1 MGKVACFERRVLR
14 GAAGRQIT
22 PFRESAKLLAGFAVY
37 VYREPARFRFVIFAF
52 SLGRAAPPIGHG
64 QHNRLRVASA

>member
-1 MGKVACFERRVLR
+1 MGKAACFERRVL
-14 GAAGRQIT
+14 GGAGRQIT

-52 SLGRAAPPIGHG
+52 SIGRAAPPIEHG